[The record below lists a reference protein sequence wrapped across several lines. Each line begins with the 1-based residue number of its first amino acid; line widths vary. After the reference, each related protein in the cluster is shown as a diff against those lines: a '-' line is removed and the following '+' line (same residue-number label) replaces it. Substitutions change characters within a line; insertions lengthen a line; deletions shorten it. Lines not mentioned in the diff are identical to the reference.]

1 MFHLKFTLNG
11 PGGELDSTK
20 VWVAADDPNGVR
32 LKLIHWLQAESMV
45 LDAGDSIVISNVKE
59 D

>member
-11 PGGELDSTK
+11 PGGELDSRD

-32 LKLIHWLQAESMV
+32 RRLIQWLEEESTI
-45 LDAGDSIVISNVKE
+45 LDAGDSIVISNLKA